1 LEKFMP
7 IRLREYHRP
16 LDAAS
21 AAELLQREDV
31 RTLPIGH
38 GPRVR
43 PDPYARAEAAV
54 DLGLLRLNVI
64 AIRDGFVHIG
74 GQTPLQAL
82 IDAAE
87 LQALARGLLPKAAQF
102 AAHLG
107 LRHLATLGGALLSAD
122 GPPEIQLAL
131 IALEAEVVTMGAGR
145 KTTPLIQYQ
154 PQAND
159 LVLEVNFKHLGAEY
173 RGALVRVARTP
184 LDQAI
189 VAAVAV
195 VGPEFARVAV
205 AGAGPGPIVKSER
218 GSARDV
224 QAMVVA
230 IEAGAQAVGDYRGS
244 AEYRRA
250 MAGVLAG
257 RALAAAR
264 GAG

>member
-1 LEKFMP
+1 MP

-16 LDAAS
+16 LDTAR
-21 AAELLQREDV
+21 AAELLQREAV
-31 RTLPIGH
+31 RTLPAGH
-38 GPRVR
+38 GPRAR
-43 PDPYARAEAAV
+43 LDAYAPAEAVV
-54 DLGLLRLNVI
+54 DLGQLQLNFI
-64 AIRDGFVHIG
+64 TIRDGFVHIG

-82 IDAAE
+82 IEAAE
-87 LQALARGLLPKAAQF
+87 LQALAGGLLPKAAQF

-122 GPPEIQLAL
+122 GPHEIQLAL
-131 IALEAEVVTMGAGR
+131 IALEAEVVTLGAGR
-145 KTTPLIQYQ
+145 KTTPLIQFQ
-154 PQAND
+154 PQEND
-159 LVLEVNFKHLGAEY
+159 LVLEVNFRHLGAAY
-173 RGALVRVARTP
+173 KGALARVARTP

-205 AGAGPGPIVKSER
+205 AGAGPGPIVRSEH
-218 GSARDV
+218 GAAPDL
-224 QAMVVA
+224 QAMAEAV
-230 IEAGAQAVGDYRGS
+230 EAGAQAIGDYRGS